1 MMQADQNNGIAESY
15 WELLKNLD
23 AGIRLAL
30 IARLAESLQADI
42 QSPGAF
48 PPAFTSG
55 AGTGAGTGMLSAN
68 PANREDAGTFWWD
81 ELED

>member
-1 MMQADQNNGIAESY
+1 MEADQNNGIVESY

-30 IARLAESLQADI
+30 IARLAESLQPDV
-42 QSPGAF
+42 QSSGAF
-48 PPAFTSG
+48 PPVFAS
-55 AGTGAGTGMLSAN
+55 GTGAGANMLSAN
-68 PANREDAGTFWWD
+68 PANREADTFWWD